1 MSLDVAGQPG
11 RERKA
16 SGRCEVPRGLR
27 DVMVSRMMSR
37 DVGKGLDPKR
47 DERKTSCT
55 AGDEVCRGRRDMPRE
70 AGAGDRSGGVR
81 RVAERKTHLEA
92 EDTLEGGRCIRRRKM
107 HRKAEEASEAEAKFE
122 MERRG
127 GRGFPLQTLPG

>member
-27 DVMVSRMMSR
+27 DVMVCRMMSR

-47 DERKTSCT
+47 DERETSCT
-55 AGDEVCRGRRDMPRE
+55 AGDELCRGRRV
-70 AGAGDRSGGVR
+70 GSGRHGKTEWGKGVPLTAIAT
-81 RVAERKTHLEA
+81 VTNSL
-92 EDTLEGGRCIRRRKM
+92 CI
-107 HRKAEEASEAEAKFE
+107 
-122 MERRG
+122 
-127 GRGFPLQTLPG
+127 

>member
-1 MSLDVAGQPG
+1 MGREPRDVFGCRGQSG

-27 DVMVSRMMSR
+27 DVMVRRMMSR

-55 AGDEVCRGRRDMPRE
+55 AGDEVCRGRRDVPRE
-70 AGAGDRSGGVR
+70 MRYAAGDETYRGRQVQETG
-81 RVAERKTHLEA
+81 LEA
-92 EDTLEGGRCIRRRKM
+92 
-107 HRKAEEASEAEAKFE
+107 
-122 MERRG
+122 
-127 GRGFPLQTLPG
+127 